1 MKQQNKD
8 HRRGR
13 ENSLQQKVGAKTA
26 TINSCRTIYGETTSL
41 VCEHNFTRAQKNEKD
56 QVWETEEIRLNLML
70 KTGSD
75 NVRCIPI
82 LKNTRMSMIFY
93 FHF

>member
-13 ENSLQQKVGAKTA
+13 GNSLQQKVGAKTA

-41 VCEHNFTRAQKNEKD
+41 VCEHKRMKKTEFRKRIKSDSTSCWIQAVTR
-56 QVWETEEIRLNLML
+56 
-70 KTGSD
+70 
-75 NVRCIPI
+75 I
-82 LKNTRMSMIFY
+82 LDKIQERP
-93 FHF
+93 